1 MGETNNAILKED
13 LGLKYP
19 KIDSIRKARY
29 GLFICGWCGAEFEA
43 QIGNVRHQPHT
54 SCGCRAGNPTHGL
67 TKNKHFGAWR
77 GMMVRCYKP
86 SSKAYKN
93 YGGRGISMCEEWRNN
108 FMAFYDWSMANG
120 YQDSLT
126 IDRINNDGNYEP
138 SNCRWTNSTIQ
149 ACNKRILISTNT
161 SGYKGVTKIRY
172 KKWRSVISIKR
183 KSIHLGCFDTALE
196 AGFTYDKYVIENNL
210 PHTTNGLYSRQGD

>member
-29 GLFICGWCGAEFEA
+29 GLFICGWCGTEFEA

-77 GMMVRCYKP
+77 GMMARCYKP
-86 SSKAYKN
+86 NSKAYKN
-93 YGGRGISMCEEWRNN
+93 YGGRGITVCDEWLDVKN
-108 FMAFYDWSMANG
+108 FIIWAESTHPNIEG
-120 YQDSLT
+120 YSL
-126 IDRINNDGNYEP
+126 DRINGNGNYEP
-138 SNCRWTNSTIQ
+138 DNCRWADRVTQNTNQ
-149 ACNKRILISTNT
+149 RKRSTNT
-161 SGYKGVTKIRY
+161 SGYVGVCWHKRRS
-172 KKWRSVISIKR
+172 KWFAQISVNCKHIGIGTF
-183 KSIHLGCFDTALE
+183 LTLE
-196 AGFTYDKYVIENNL
+196 EAVQARDNYIIENKL
-210 PHTTNGLYSRQGD
+210 PHKLSTEY

>member
-29 GLFICGWCGAEFEA
+29 GLFICGWCGTEFEA

-77 GMMVRCYKP
+77 GMMARCYKP
-86 SSKAYKN
+86 NSKAYKN
-93 YGGRGISMCEEWRNN
+93 YGGRGITVCDEWLDVATFVAWAEATHPNI
-108 FMAFYDWSMANG
+108 SG
-120 YQDSLT
+120 VSV
-126 IDRINNDGNYEP
+126 DRIDNDKGYSP
-138 SNCRWTNSTIQ
+138 DNCRWTDFVTQ
-149 ACNKRILISTNT
+149 ATNT
-161 SGYKGVTKIRY
+161 VKIPKNNTTGFRGVTKDKHRFRVIVTANKVRY
-172 KKWRSVISIKR
+172 NVGTYKTIEEAVVKRDDFIK
-183 KSIHLGCFDTALE
+183 
-196 AGFTYDKYVIENNL
+196 NNKFKNIL
-210 PHTTNGLYSRQGD
+210 NKELLK

>member
-1 MGETNNAILKED
+1 MKLIKD
-13 LGLKYP
+13 LGKISTSNKNKKKYNCGLYLCDCGNEF
-19 KIDSIRKARY
+19 IARHEY
-29 GLFICGWCGAEFEA
+29 VKSF
-43 QIGNVRHQPHT
+43 HT
-54 SCGCRAGNPTHGL
+54 KSCGCLARKINAERLKTHGMTN
-67 TKNKHFGAWR
+67 TKIYKSWSHIKE
-77 GMMVRCYKP
+77 RCFVKKDK
-86 SSKAYKN
+86 SYKN